1 MIGFLVTPGV
11 RRLVTMACLYVAL
24 LVFSVSFANAK
35 GPKPFHATVRVLNL
49 MNESAVFVDCYDS
62 TGIVLDKR
70 PSLKEIPPGETDTFL
85 VNATHF
91 FEGMEGYCWW
101 NVSSSAE
108 SECGR
113 GNGTYP
119 NKNIHSCP
127 WVGYEVGRVR
137 AYACCD

>member
-1 MIGFLVTPGV
+1 MFHTPRGEGN
-11 RRLVTMACLYVAL
+11 LAMACWVAL
-24 LVFSVSFANAK
+24 LAFFVSFANAK

-49 MNESAVFVDCYDS
+49 MNENAFFVDCYDS

-70 PSLKEIPPGETDTFL
+70 PSLKEIPPGETDTFF
-85 VNATHF
+85 VSATHF

-108 SECGR
+108 AECGQ

-127 WVGYEVGRVR
+127 WVGYEVGRLR
-137 AYACCD
+137 DW

>member
-1 MIGFLVTPGV
+1 METCGRMWTLLLLGLT
-11 RRLVTMACLYVAL
+11 TYVLDAE
-24 LVFSVSFANAK
+24 AK
-35 GPKPFHATVRVLNL
+35 GPKPFHATVRILNL

-62 TGIVLDKR
+62 TGVVLDKR
-70 PSLKEIPPGETDTFL
+70 PSLKEIAPGETDTFL

-108 SECGR
+108 SECGL

-119 NKNIHSCP
+119 NKHINSCP
-127 WVGYEVGRVR
+127 WVGYEVSQQMCRLCAIR
-137 AYACCD
+137 CSQ